1 MSAFQVLTETN
12 AISVAILNVKIAA
25 TIGLVAD
32 ITRDLHAPRLEFSIE
47 RISIVDP
54 NVGVPRPALRIND
67 VIRAHRSSGFQ
78 LSQHDDDAV
87 ALDHTKRRWVVPET
101 FIMEAKFVAVV
112 VCGADH
118 VIDDEVR
125 GTGPPLAVLHDV
137 VAHYSLA
144 IQRLLSATM
153 KHPAC
158 LAPTSDP
165 QLTACFTSA
174 PIFVSAAAVNS
185 FSAKA
190 TGQRAPSSRFASS
203 LKPNVAYLDLNFC
216 ALWK

>member
-12 AISVAILNVKIAA
+12 AVSVAILNVKIAA

-54 NVGVPRPALRIND
+54 NVGVPRPALRISD

-87 ALDHTKRRWVVPET
+87 ALDHTKGWWIVPET
-101 FIMEAKFVAVV
+101 FIMEAKLVAVV
-112 VCGADH
+112 VRGADH

-125 GTGPPLAVLHDV
+125 GTGPALAVLHDV
-137 VAHYSLA
+137 VGHVLA
-144 IQRLLSATM
+144 VPQECFRVVVKSRR
-153 KHPAC
+153 C
-158 LAPTSDP
+158 LTD
-165 QLTACFTSA
+165 
-174 PIFVSAAAVNS
+174 
-185 FSAKA
+185 
-190 TGQRAPSSRFASS
+190 RA
-203 LKPNVAYLDLNFC
+203 
-216 ALWK
+216 